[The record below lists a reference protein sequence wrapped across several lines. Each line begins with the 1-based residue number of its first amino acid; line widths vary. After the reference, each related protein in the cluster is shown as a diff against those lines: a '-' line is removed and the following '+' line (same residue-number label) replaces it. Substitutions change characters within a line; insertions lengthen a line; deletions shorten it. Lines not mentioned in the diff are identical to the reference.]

1 MNLIPMATVWEEF
14 FNNLGTGLSNL
25 YNQIFSIVF
34 IVSALLLLLAL
45 LVSTLSQDEKKSQT
59 AKAWAKR
66 IAVALV
72 LIVMLFTLI
81 NFGYS
86 FLKESTSDAS
96 SGAPLS
102 PMMQQHPWHF
112 SKSHAKYS

>member
-86 FLKESTSDAS
+86 FLKESGLIDSSLNVGGFGSSS
-96 SGAPLS
+96 SGTSSAVS
-102 PMMQQHPWHF
+102 
-112 SKSHAKYS
+112 SGN